1 MDNVSEDEKLLLI
14 YQELKQQYSYLCR
27 PILNGLWDDSVEV
40 ERPKVLFPPNDGVT
54 FDAQVAESGFLQRN
68 CAVISAFRRK
78 NPDGTRRYKKDNLA
92 SSAALEQDLQ
102 DQGLP
107 YFLLDGCF
115 REKKE
120 KKASHEVSLF
130 VYDDGKHFGRSFFV
144 DLYKLS
150 EKYHQDSFLYKSAG
164 MSRLAF
170 LISTNDDTRREDGNI
185 NLAGKLYLN
194 LPPVGPYTNLSEGRF
209 TFRVDPPTDEELEYS
224 RNFAASGQK

>member
-120 KKASHEVSLF
+120 KRL
-130 VYDDGKHFGRSFFV
+130 
-144 DLYKLS
+144 L
-150 EKYHQDSFLYKSAG
+150 
-164 MSRLAF
+164 MRLAS
-170 LISTNDDTRREDGNI
+170 LYTTMESISAALFSWICISCPRNTIRTVSSTRARG
-185 NLAGKLYLN
+185 
-194 LPPVGPYTNLSEGRF
+194 
-209 TFRVDPPTDEELEYS
+209 
-224 RNFAASGQK
+224 